1 MVLHDRLRTALR
13 RAMAIKNVLNKS
25 IATTNKERKSAL
37 RIVLGELARSDKKEI
52 TDEEVIKVL
61 RKFQKDEKYII
72 GKGKDTVFL
81 RTIEA
86 YLPKQMS
93 KDEIRE
99 YLLTIDL
106 SNFKHKAQA
115 MGFVMMKL
123 KGKAN
128 GKDVKEVLFNM

>member
-1 MVLHDRLRTALR
+1 MALHDRLKTALR
-13 RAMAIKNVLNKS
+13 RAMTLKS
-25 IATTNKERKSAL
+25 VQNESILATNNERKEAL
-37 RIVLGELARSDKKEI
+37 RVVLGELARSDKKGV

-72 GKGKDTVFL
+72 GKGKETVFL

-99 YLLTIDL
+99 YLLTLDL
-106 SNFKHKAQA
+106 SNFKHKIQA
-115 MGFVMMKL
+115 MGFIMMKL

-128 GKDVKEVLFNM
+128 GNDVKEVLMNM

>member
-1 MVLHDRLRTALR
+1 MLHARLRTALR
-13 RAMAIKNVLNKS
+13 RAMTMKSALNEAIL
-25 IATTNKERKSAL
+25 ATNKERKAAL
-37 RIVLGELARSDKKEI
+37 RVVLGELARSNGKEV
-52 TDEEVIKVL
+52 TDEEVTKVL

-72 GKGKDTVFL
+72 GEGEDTVFL

-99 YLLTIDL
+99 YLLTLDL
-106 SNFKHKAQA
+106 SNFKHKVQA
-115 MGFVMMKL
+115 MGFIMMKL

-128 GKDVKEVLFNM
+128 GNDVREILTNM

>member
-1 MVLHDRLRTALR
+1 MLHARLRTALR
-13 RAMAIKNVLNKS
+13 RAMAMKNGLNEA
-25 IATTNKERKSAL
+25 ILATNKKRKEAL
-37 RIVLGELARSDKKEI
+37 RVVLGELARSNNKEV
-52 TDEEVIKVL
+52 TDEEVTKVL

-72 GKGKDTVFL
+72 GKGEDTVFL

-99 YLLTIDL
+99 YLLTLDL
-106 SNFKHKAQA
+106 SNFKHKVQA
-115 MGFVMMKL
+115 MGFIMMKL

-128 GKDVKEVLFNM
+128 GNDVKDVLLNM

>member
-1 MVLHDRLRTALR
+1 MALHDRLRTALKQ
-13 RAMAIKNVLNKS
+13 AMALKNVSNKL
-25 IATTNKERKSAL
+25 IVTTNNERKEAL
-37 RIVLGELARSDKKEI
+37 RVVLGELARSNNKEV

-61 RKFQKDEKYII
+61 RKFQKDEKFII
-72 GKGKDTVFL
+72 GKGEATVFL

-99 YLLTIDL
+99 YILTVDL
-106 SNFKHKAQA
+106 SYFTHKIQA
-115 MGFVMMKL
+115 MGLLMAKL

-128 GKDVKEVLFNM
+128 GNDVKEILETM

>member
-1 MVLHDRLRTALR
+1 MALHDRLRTALR
-13 RAMAIKNVLNKS
+13 RAMVMKSVLNEA
-25 IATTNKERKSAL
+25 ILATNKDRKAAL
-37 RIVLGELARSDKKEI
+37 RVVLGELARSNKKEV

-61 RKFQKDEKYII
+61 RKFQKDEKSVI
-72 GKGKDTVFL
+72 GPGKDTVFL

-99 YLLTIDL
+99 SLLTLDL

-128 GKDVKEVLFNM
+128 GKDVKEVLISM